1 MAATNLGFISFK
13 LEDQLEKPFQYP
25 KTYFY
30 VSHIQLQRSHPSQ
43 QQSKISEFV
52 FYIQNQ
58 KNSTVNQT
66 SGLSSKCK
74 SKLRNNHTV
83 QGALIHLQKLTMD
96 TTETARNSAF
106 SKFALNLPLRIC
118 NFWFKM
124 FLMVEIQQIQIFQ
137 LCMVWYLKL

>member
-30 VSHIQLQRSHPSQ
+30 VSHIQSQRSHPSQ

-52 FYIQNQ
+52 FQHQI
-58 KNSTVNQT
+58 VHQT
-66 SGLSSKCK
+66 RDLSYYVGPNWAVRGILK
-74 SKLRNNHTV
+74 V
-83 QGALIHLQKLTMD
+83 IEKLTMD

-137 LCMVWYLKL
+137 LCMMWYFKL